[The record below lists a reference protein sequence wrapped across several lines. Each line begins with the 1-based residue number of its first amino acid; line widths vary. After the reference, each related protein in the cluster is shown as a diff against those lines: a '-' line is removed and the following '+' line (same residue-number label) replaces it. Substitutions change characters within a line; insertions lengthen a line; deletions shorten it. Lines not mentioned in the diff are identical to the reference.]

1 MAKRKKTYRVS
12 GTAPVYV
19 EGVRWAP
26 DEVFEAVP
34 AEVAFLVEIG
44 AVKASTAEP
53 DDKKD

>member
-53 DDKKD
+53 DDKKK